1 MTLRR
6 QSGIESEGSPSELVR
21 SCFHDGSEL
30 DWLVFL
36 LVGSTVLVSS
46 ITAHSLLHKSAVIP
60 APSAVFMPLRNNVS
74 ADSAK
79 NKVLNVF
86 QINFPAELDPV
97 EPVAVP
103 EKWVRIQSY
112 IIINC
117 CVFDAQS

>member
-1 MTLRR
+1 
-6 QSGIESEGSPSELVR
+6 
-21 SCFHDGSEL
+21 
-30 DWLVFL
+30 
-36 LVGSTVLVSS
+36 
-46 ITAHSLLHKSAVIP
+46 
-60 APSAVFMPLRNNVS
+60 MPLRNNVS